1 MKHLTLVALF
11 FTPAALKLNFNA
23 NEVGHPSKTNSF
35 NSTAEL
41 SQLIHAVQDADRH
54 AAKQVLADIVRDGGE
69 PQMQDVLGRFA
80 AMGYDY
86 NVLLR
91 WVSGALTLTG
101 EAAQAIHTKHTAAHP
116 EHPIPPVKIMKATK
130 AVTKVSKEEEAAE
143 VGFKFLLRGL
153 DTSNETLVKDAFA
166 QMLQNGGK
174 AFLSSKLLEVQKMGY
189 DIEAIK
195 RWYSSKQIKQSLRP
209 EITQP
214 KLKVN
219 SKQMPQMMRESTL
232 HDSESMSQSLNN
244 ASKSSEAKEII
255 ELMKAE
261 NHAGMKEKITE
272 IFTTGGEPKIKSVLA
287 AVQAMGYDPADV
299 ELVAAGKKR
308 KHKEQKSQKVN
319 KDKEK
324 QEKEKEQKEQKKQDK
339 KVENEK
345 KENDKDV
352 ADEALS
358 LLKSIAG
365 GDRDG
370 ARKQLGYVWSK
381 GGQDELQEVLQ
392 RVQFAGH
399 DAAQIQ
405 AWVAES
411 GDSNKTK
418 SEIQSHGLKIQ
429 PKPPKAASVPVPKMA
444 PSETLSADAELL
456 VTKLRAADRKA
467 AADAIIQM
475 FQSGGQLRIQKA
487 LATLKLWGY
496 DPKRFQ
502 RWVAAGVPGLL
513 ILDTETPEPKSSP
526 KSPKS
531 SPAEDRKALMAMT
544 EALKHWNRT
553 EATQVLSSVLQKSGP
568 IKVEEL
574 FAELQ
579 ALGYDPTDVQAW
591 LSTRTTSTP
600 DLTALSAEKRVKG
613 SKGVEGVSA
622 KTAVKLLG
630 VQDFRIAV
638 SDLSTARL
646 TSA

>member
-116 EHPIPPVKIMKATK
+116 EHQIPPVKIMKATK

-214 KLKVN
+214 NKVN

-319 KDKEK
+319 KEK
-324 QEKEKEQKEQKKQDK
+324 QEKEKEQKKQDQ
-339 KVENEK
+339 KVENKK

-646 TSA
+646 TNA

>member
-101 EAAQAIHTKHTAAHP
+101 EAAQAIHTKQTAAHP
-116 EHPIPPVKIMKATK
+116 EHPIPPVKTVKIMKAFP
-130 AVTKVSKEEEAAE
+130 KVSKEEEAAE

-214 KLKVN
+214 NKVN

-319 KDKEK
+319 KEK

-646 TSA
+646 TNA

>member
-11 FTPAALKLNFNA
+11 FIPAALKLNFNA

-116 EHPIPPVKIMKATK
+116 EHQIPPVKIMKATK

-214 KLKVN
+214 NKVN

-319 KDKEK
+319 KEK
-324 QEKEKEQKEQKKQDK
+324 QEKEKEQKEQKKQDQ

-513 ILDTETPEPKSSP
+513 ILDTETPEPKEP

-646 TSA
+646 TNA

>member
-23 NEVGHPSKTNSF
+23 NEVGHPGSKTNSF
-35 NSTAEL
+35 NATAEL

-101 EAAQAIHTKHTAAHP
+101 EAAQAIHTKHTSAEREHP
-116 EHPIPPVKIMKATK
+116 EHAVKIKA
-130 AVTKVSKEEEAAE
+130 TKVSKEEEAE

-195 RWYSSKQIKQSLRP
+195 KWYSSKPLRP

-214 KLKVN
+214 KLKMN

-232 HDSESMSQSLNN
+232 SDSESMSQSLNN

-319 KDKEK
+319 KE
-324 QEKEKEQKEQKKQDK
+324 QEKEKEQKKQKKQDK

-345 KENDKDV
+345 KENHKDV
-352 ADEALS
+352 SDEALS
-358 LLKSIAG
+358 LLKSIAE

-411 GDSNKTK
+411 GDNNKTKTK
-418 SEIQSHGLKIQ
+418 SEIQSRLKIQ
-429 PKPPKAASVPVPKMA
+429 PKPPKAASVPVPKW
-444 PSETLSADAELL
+444 
-456 VTKLRAADRKA
+456 LR
-467 AADAIIQM
+467 
-475 FQSGGQLRIQKA
+475 
-487 LATLKLWGY
+487 LKL
-496 DPKRFQ
+496 
-502 RWVAAGVPGLL
+502 
-513 ILDTETPEPKSSP
+513 
-526 KSPKS
+526 
-531 SPAEDRKALMAMT
+531 
-544 EALKHWNRT
+544 
-553 EATQVLSSVLQKSGP
+553 SVQMLNC
-568 IKVEEL
+568 
-574 FAELQ
+574 
-579 ALGYDPTDVQAW
+579 
-591 LSTRTTSTP
+591 
-600 DLTALSAEKRVKG
+600 
-613 SKGVEGVSA
+613 
-622 KTAVKLLG
+622 
-630 VQDFRIAV
+630 
-638 SDLSTARL
+638 
-646 TSA
+646 

>member
-23 NEVGHPSKTNSF
+23 NEVGHPGWTNSF
-35 NSTAEL
+35 NATAEL

-101 EAAQAIHTKHTAAHP
+101 EAAQAIHTGHTRA
-116 EHPIPPVKIMKATK
+116 EHPTEHPAKIIKA
-130 AVTKVSKEEEAAE
+130 TKVSKEEEAE

-195 RWYSSKQIKQSLRP
+195 RWYSSKQPIRP

-214 KLKVN
+214 KLKMN

-261 NHAGMKEKITE
+261 NHAGMKGKITE
-272 IFTTGGEPKIKSVLA
+272 IFTTGGEPKIKAVLA

-308 KHKEQKSQKVN
+308 KHKEQKSQKAN
-319 KDKEK
+319 KEK
-324 QEKEKEQKEQKKQDK
+324 QEKEKEQKKQKKQDK

-345 KENDKDV
+345 KENHKDL

-358 LLKSIAG
+358 LLKSIAE

-411 GDSNKTK
+411 GDSNKT
-418 SEIQSHGLKIQ
+418 EMQSQRGLKIQ
-429 PKPPKAASVPVPKMA
+429 PKAPKAASVSVPKMA

-513 ILDTETPEPKSSP
+513 ILDTETPEAKSV
-526 KSPKS
+526 S
-531 SPAEDRKALMAMT
+531 SRAEDRKALMAMT

-591 LSTRTTSTP
+591 LSTRTTPTP

-613 SKGVEGVSA
+613 VEGVPA

-638 SDLSTARL
+638 SDLSTAKL
-646 TSA
+646 TNA